1 MFAGLKARPEIVI
14 MHRSSCRAPLSAR
27 LTVLGLT
34 HALFS
39 TAVLGVQPA
48 KGQSFDCRYARYT
61 DEKMICHE
69 PALGRLDE
77 ELASIYRGVLLKLA
91 RPDERREL
99 DKNEDA
105 FVKARHRCSS
115 DRTCIEESYRK
126 RIAELQAMLADDKAG
141 GRRQDEAK
149 TSPGQKPDQS
159 KIENGDRRDGWI
171 NPPPSH

>member
-1 MFAGLKARPEIVI
+1 
-14 MHRSSCRAPLSAR
+14 MHRSSYRASLSAR
-27 LTVLGLT
+27 LIVLGLT
-34 HALFS
+34 HALLS
-39 TAVLGVQPA
+39 TAVLGVQSA

-77 ELASIYRGVLLKLA
+77 ELASIYRRVLLNLA
-91 RPDERREL
+91 RPERGEL

-126 RIAELQAMLADDKAG
+126 RIAELQAMVADDKAG
-141 GRRQDEAK
+141 RRRQDEAK
-149 TSPGQKPDQS
+149 ASAGQNPDQS
-159 KIENGDRRDGWI
+159 KIENGERRDVWV